1 MPFNSE
7 IKNFR
12 LSRLMNQT
20 EFGEALGVSFT
31 TVNRW
36 ENGKARP
43 NLKAMK
49 ALNKLIAPPL
59 KKENEDGTGNH
70 GGEDSLDLRLGSE
83 YQLGGAIFA
92 KLEKYVKNSEG
103 ELHDADRDEFE
114 KLWSFH
120 IKNILSEYL
129 RGRSNREILLCELEQ
144 KYYAAIKGEP
154 PKKTASPNGE
164 SVTDDPNP
172 ATGSEPQD

>member
-49 ALNKLIAPPL
+49 ALKQYCM
-59 KKENEDGTGNH
+59 EH
-70 GGEDSLDLRLGSE
+70 DLP
-83 YQLGGAIFA
+83 YDP
-92 KLEKYVKNSEG
+92 LEKS
-103 ELHDADRDEFE
+103 
-114 KLWSFH
+114 W
-120 IKNILSEYL
+120 
-129 RGRSNREILLCELEQ
+129 REIKL
-144 KYYAAIKGEP
+144 K
-154 PKKTASPNGE
+154 E
-164 SVTDDPNP
+164 S
-172 ATGSEPQD
+172 EE